1 MPPVGV
7 SDLGPTDLVVAIRA
21 SDGAKAATG
30 ISLLRIYPQSDG
42 TAAVVTRF
50 RTALQ
55 TGAAPLRLGDENG
68 YWHGTAGMQ
77 LVEPFQASAER

>member
-1 MPPVGV
+1 M
-7 SDLGPTDLVVAIRA
+7 RA
-21 SDGAKAATG
+21 AG
-30 ISLLRIYPQSDG
+30 IALLRIYPQAEG
-42 TAAVVTRF
+42 TAAIVARF

-77 LVEPFQASAER
+77 LVEPLQASAER